1 MSLLLALMHSLLV
14 IIFGILIAMPKSK
27 ILIKNV
33 SEIERYDVLS
43 SESSLNIAP
52 YEQVLKDY
60 WHEVIADAQ
69 SAGTEIWDGQYYRLE
84 NIDEIQRSSLQL
96 KLSTISYSTTR
107 SLMKLSQQQNLASCY
122 FPYHINTGA
131 LISTSDDFFVFGQK
145 TTKSGTYYL
154 DLIGGGLQ
162 KDELDVQQAIDIK
175 NNILKEAFEEAN
187 ITSSMI
193 DWVNLNS
200 LILTNTMSVVILFNI
215 KLNVDKGLLLKSFED
230 RVENELSGLQFFD
243 HESVNE
249 LSHKENRLSYLSLIP
264 KLVKNFS

>member
-1 MSLLLALMHSLLV
+1 
-14 IIFGILIAMPKSK
+14 MPKSK

-264 KLVKNFS
+264 KLVRNFS

>member
-1 MSLLLALMHSLLV
+1 MHSLLV

>member
-1 MSLLLALMHSLLV
+1 MHSLLV

-264 KLVKNFS
+264 KLVRNFS

>member
-1 MSLLLALMHSLLV
+1 
-14 IIFGILIAMPKSK
+14 MPNSK
-27 ILIKNV
+27 ILIRNV
-33 SEIERYDVLS
+33 SEIESYDVIA

-52 YEQVLKDY
+52 YEQVIKGY

-84 NIDEIQRSSLQL
+84 NIDEIQRGSLQL
-96 KLSTISYSTTR
+96 NLSTIPYSTIR
-107 SLMKLSQQQNLASCY
+107 SLIKLGLQQNLASCY

-131 LISTSDDFFVFGQK
+131 LISTSDDLFVFGQK
-145 TTKSGTYYL
+145 TIKSGTYYL

-200 LILTNTMSVVILFNI
+200 FILTNTMSVVILFNI
-215 KLNVDKGLLLKSFED
+215 KLNVDKSQLIQSFEG

>member
-1 MSLLLALMHSLLV
+1 M
-14 IIFGILIAMPKSK
+14 MPNSK

-33 SEIERYDVLS
+33 SEIETYDVIA
-43 SESSLNIAP
+43 SESSLNIAL

-84 NIDEIQRSSLQL
+84 NIDEIQQGSLQL
-96 KLSTISYSTTR
+96 KLSTISYSTIR
-107 SLMKLSQQQNLASCY
+107 SLMKLSKQQSLASCY

-145 TTKSGTYYL
+145 STKSDTYFL

-162 KDELDVQQAIDIK
+162 RDELEVKQAVDIK
-175 NNILKEAFEEAN
+175 KNILKEAFEEAN
-187 ITSSMI
+187 ISSSMI
-193 DWVNLNS
+193 DWVDLNS
-200 LILTNTMSVVILFNI
+200 FLLTNTMSVVIVFNI
-215 KLNVDKGLLLKSFED
+215 KLNVDKGQLLKSFEA

-243 HESVNE
+243 QQSVNE
-249 LSHKENRLSYLSLIP
+249 FSHKENILSYLSLVP
-264 KLVKNFS
+264 QLVSNF

>member
-1 MSLLLALMHSLLV
+1 
-14 IIFGILIAMPKSK
+14 MPNSK

-33 SEIERYDVLS
+33 SEIESYDVLA
-43 SESSLNIAP
+43 SESSLNIVP

-84 NIDEIQRSSLQL
+84 NIDEIQRGSLQL

-122 FPYHINTGA
+122 FPYHVNTGA

-243 HESVNE
+243 QQSVKE
-249 LSHKENRLSYLSLIP
+249 FSYKENTLSYLSLIP